1 MRSPA
6 AMIKVNYNR
15 LLVSQIL
22 TELTSITQRIR
33 DKSVDSVDDQ
43 FFTSVSKDNAV
54 KPNLLDRKS
63 GQLSVGDD
71 LKPLRYI
78 TKHKYRLT
86 INLVTSYFLIT
97 QSHFTM
103 NAL

>member
-15 LLVSQIL
+15 SLVSQIL

-43 FFTSVSKDNAV
+43 FFTFVSKDNAV
-54 KPNLLDRKS
+54 KPNLLDR
-63 GQLSVGDD
+63 DN
-71 LKPLRYI
+71 LKPLE
-78 TKHKYRLT
+78 TT
-86 INLVTSYFLIT
+86 
-97 QSHFTM
+97 
-103 NAL
+103 